1 MVSVWLI
8 NNKSVKDVIFK
19 IMAPKQRNKCNWDS
33 GFGKL
38 FNLTPSIL
46 FNCVWTISITGEVK
60 KKKYTADLLVFM
72 KHTDM
77 SMNDTSFCLIDKL
90 IVRLYLY

>member
-1 MVSVWLI
+1 
-8 NNKSVKDVIFK
+8 
-19 IMAPKQRNKCNWDS
+19 MAPKQRNKCNWDS

-60 KKKYTADLLVFM
+60 KKEM
-72 KHTDM
+72 H
-77 SMNDTSFCLIDKL
+77 C
-90 IVRLYLY
+90 RLAGIYEAHRYVDE